1 MKYRYHTLNP
11 AFDVMEFLPLMIL
24 QLSWA
29 CMSCEV
35 VTLPEFQPNEYLF
48 ETHKNQGKER
58 WEIFAWAVR
67 DAMMSIGN
75 FTECNQSV
83 RTKIKYENFMQM
95 KPNAENPALSISQ
108 AI

>member
-1 MKYRYHTLNP
+1 
-11 AFDVMEFLPLMIL
+11 
-24 QLSWA
+24 
-29 CMSCEV
+29 
-35 VTLPEFQPNEYLF
+35 LF

-83 RTKIKYENFMQM
+83 RTKIKYENFM
-95 KPNAENPALSISQ
+95 
-108 AI
+108 